1 MGNPSDQGPR
11 RWDAVCVSVIT
22 LATVVLVALFT
33 LVGFADEVLNSD
45 RFRAPVIISG
55 ATAIGAYFS
64 CLILA
69 FNAIFNDDAEQQKSR
84 TQDAAVVFI
93 FQVVAVVVVAAF
105 VVWAK
110 L

>member
-1 MGNPSDQGPR
+1 MGSPSDRGLR
-11 RWDAVCVSVIT
+11 SWDAVCVSVIT
-22 LATVVLVALFT
+22 LATAVLVALFT

-45 RFRAPVIISG
+45 RFRAPVMISG

-69 FNAIFNDDAEQQKSR
+69 FNAIFSNDAEHQKSR
-84 TQDAAVVFI
+84 AQDAAVVFI
-93 FQVVAVVVVAAF
+93 SEVVAAF

-110 L
+110 F